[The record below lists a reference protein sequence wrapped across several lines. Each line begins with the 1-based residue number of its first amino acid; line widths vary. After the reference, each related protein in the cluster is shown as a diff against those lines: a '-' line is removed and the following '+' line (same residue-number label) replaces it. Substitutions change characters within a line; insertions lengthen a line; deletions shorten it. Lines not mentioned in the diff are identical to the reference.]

1 YLKRGP
7 SKTYEFD
14 YRDPIHEPT
23 RIVTDYQKSIL
34 LSFGKACYG
43 EEVLRYAEEIDFIGN
58 PDWYKRYVFIM
69 KPWMDV
75 VLGKNDY
82 VQWSSTN
89 GIDVLESLYLFLFGY
104 CLADEISS

>member
-1 YLKRGP
+1 QLLDLIIQLRHLFAWMSPEDAELLRQPQALKRSFDRLFLTRYFHQMTGIEYLKRGP

-43 EEVLRYAEEIDFIGN
+43 EEVLRYAAEIDFI
-58 PDWYKRYVFIM
+58 
-69 KPWMDV
+69 
-75 VLGKNDY
+75 
-82 VQWSSTN
+82 
-89 GIDVLESLYLFLFGY
+89 
-104 CLADEISS
+104 